1 MREVFTGIL
10 NISITASILIVVC
23 ILVRLI
29 FKNMPKSVRCLMW
42 LLVAVRL
49 AIPFA
54 IESPFSLLPAREY
67 VAISTDAN
75 DASKISS
82 QAGDLAVQTET
93 TDLSDNSA
101 TNTAEFTSLTVD
113 KYVVKS
119 TQAID
124 IISIIW
130 LVGVVAVLTYALVA
144 YIRLRRMVDDAV
156 LLRENVYQSE
166 KVGTV
171 FVLGI
176 FSPKIYVPYGLSPVE
191 LYMSLNHERA
201 HLARRDHLV
210 KPLGFIIAAVY
221 WFNPLVWLA
230 YILLCRDIELAC
242 DEKVIKK
249 IGYNMKKSYS
259 QALLNLS
266 IPRKYI
272 SACPVAFG
280 EVGVDERVKNVLKMK
295 KGKKIILAIA
305 LAVCGILAIC
315 FLTYP
320 KISSKD
326 KAEATTEVTE
336 TTVAEADVNA
346 ANEITTEVDTAV
358 ETETKMTK
366 EDSQKDN
373 TVDTEDD
380 EYVVYAPEDESEYEV
395 HVLQLKSDDGE
406 IDYTFSVE
414 GDEPQTIYLDE
425 ESSSKTGVKYVYID
439 PKGSNGKEVEC
450 VYVDDPDTEKVTID
464 ENGVPHVAPKSD
476 EGSSED

>member
-10 NISITASILIVVC
+10 NISITASILIAVC
-23 ILVRLI
+23 ILVRFI
-29 FKNMPKSVRCLMW
+29 FRNMPKSVRCIMW
-42 LLVAVRL
+42 MLVAVRL
-49 AIPFA
+49 AIPFT
-54 IESPFSLLPAREY
+54 IESPFSLLPAKEY
-67 VAISTDAN
+67 VATTSHL
-75 DASKISS
+75 SS
-82 QAGDLAVQTET
+82 
-93 TDLSDNSA
+93 NSA
-101 TNTAEFTSLTVD
+101 TNTTELTSLTVD
-113 KYVVKS
+113 KCVVPS
-119 TQAID
+119 TQAMD
-124 IISIIW
+124 IISVIW
-130 LVGVVAVLTYALVA
+130 LVGVIAVLTYALVA
-144 YIRLRRMVDDAV
+144 YIRLRRLVYDAV
-156 LLRENVYQSE
+156 ILRDNVYQSE

-176 FSPKIYVPYGLSPVE
+176 ISPKIYVPYGLSPVE

-326 KAEATTEVTE
+326 KAEATTEATE

-346 ANEITTEVDTAV
+346 ANETTTEVDTAV
-358 ETETKMTK
+358 ETETKTTK
-366 EDSQKDN
+366 EDSQK
-373 TVDTEDD
+373 
-380 EYVVYAPEDESEYEV
+380 EV
-395 HVLQLKSDDGE
+395 HVVQLKSNDGE
-406 IDYTFSVE
+406 LDYTLSVA
-414 GDEPQTIYLDE
+414 GDDPQTIYLDE

-439 PKGSNGKEVEC
+439 PKESNGKEVEF
-450 VYVDDPDTEKVTID
+450 VYVDDPDTESTVLD
-464 ENGVPHVAPKSD
+464 SDGVPQTVPKTD
-476 EGSSED
+476 NGAEED

>member
-10 NISITASILIVVC
+10 NISITASILIAVC
-23 ILVRLI
+23 ILVRFI
-29 FKNMPKSVRCLMW
+29 FRNMPKSVRCIMW
-42 LLVAVRL
+42 MLVAIRL
-49 AIPFA
+49 AIPFT
-54 IESPFSLLPAREY
+54 IESPFSLLPAKEY
-67 VAISTDAN
+67 VATSNLSNSSAAST
-75 DASKISS
+75 
-82 QAGDLAVQTET
+82 TE
-93 TDLSDNSA
+93 L
-101 TNTAEFTSLTVD
+101 TSLTVD
-113 KYVVKS
+113 KYVVPS
-119 TQAID
+119 IQAMD

-130 LVGVVAVLTYALVA
+130 LAGVIAVLAYALASYIKLRHMVA
-144 YIRLRRMVDDAV
+144 DAV
-156 LLRENVYQSE
+156 ILRENVYQSE

-176 FSPKIYVPYGLSPVE
+176 ISPKIYVPYGLSPVE

-201 HLARRDHLV
+201 HLARRDHLI
-210 KPLGFIIAAVY
+210 KPLGFIIATVY

-242 DEKVIKK
+242 DEKVIRK
-249 IGYNMKKSYS
+249 IGYNMRKSYS

-346 ANEITTEVDTAV
+346 EAVTDETAAV
-358 ETETKMTK
+358 ETETEKNT
-366 EDSQKDN
+366 EDSQEKFPKEN
-373 TVDTEDD
+373 TEDTADD
-380 EYVVYAPEDESEYEV
+380 ENVVYAPEDESEYDVQEVYDCDSSKEV
-395 HVLQLKSDDGE
+395 HVVQLKYDGGE
-406 IDYTFSVE
+406 NDFTFSLE
-414 GDEPQTIYLDE
+414 GDEPQTIYLDD
-425 ESSSKTGVKYVYID
+425 ESSSKTGVKYVYVD
-439 PKGSNGKEVEC
+439 PTKSSGKEVEI
-450 VYVDDPDTEKVTID
+450 VFVDDPDTEKIVID
-464 ENGVPHVAPKSD
+464 ENGVPQTVPKTD
-476 EGSSED
+476 KGAEEN

>member
-10 NISITASILIVVC
+10 NISITASILIAVC
-23 ILVRLI
+23 ILVR
-29 FKNMPKSVRCLMW
+29 FVFRNMPKSVRCIMW
-42 LLVAVRL
+42 MLVAVRL
-49 AIPFA
+49 AIPFT
-54 IESPFSLLPAREY
+54 IESPFSLLPAKEY
-67 VAISTDAN
+67 VATTSHL
-75 DASKISS
+75 SS
-82 QAGDLAVQTET
+82 
-93 TDLSDNSA
+93 NSA
-101 TNTAEFTSLTVD
+101 TNTTELTSLTVD
-113 KYVVKS
+113 KCVVPS
-119 TQAID
+119 TQAMD

-130 LVGVVAVLTYALVA
+130 LVGVIAVLTYALVA
-144 YIRLRRMVDDAV
+144 YIRLRRLVYDAV
-156 LLRENVYQSE
+156 ILRDNVYQSE

-176 FSPKIYVPYGLSPVE
+176 ISPKIYVPYGLSPVE

-242 DEKVIKK
+242 DEKVIRK

-346 ANEITTEVDTAV
+346 ANETTTEVDTAV
-358 ETETKMTK
+358 ETETKTTK

-450 VYVDDPDTEKVTID
+450 VYVDDPDTESTVID
-464 ENGVPHVAPKSD
+464 SNGVPQAVPKTD
-476 EGSSED
+476 NGAEED